1 MSTRES
7 VLEPASSAVD
17 VIAEACSHQ
26 LGEAATIIGGY
37 ADVLREAG
45 TTDPDV
51 LRAVDGGVDR
61 LRRVVADMLEL
72 TRVAGRDAQHRPL
85 ALGTLIERAV
95 AELGTDGAAL
105 RVEIART
112 LPGVVGDDVQ
122 LICAFRHLLRSAAAA
137 RDPGQR
143 DVRVAITAER
153 FDNGRVRVMV
163 RDDATAPRG
172 LVGGLARG
180 RGPLVGAGATGLIVE
195 RVVAAHGGAVVA
207 APRDSAL
214 VEFDLPAAP

>member
-7 VLEPASSAVD
+7 VLDPASAVD

-37 ADVLREAG
+37 SDVLREAG
-45 TTDPDV
+45 QTDPNV

-72 TRVAGRDAQHRPL
+72 TRVAGRDGPHRPV

-95 AELGTDGAAL
+95 AELGSDGAAL

-153 FDNGRVRVMV
+153 TDGGRVRVMV
-163 RDDATAPRG
+163 RDDAAAPSG
-172 LVGGLARG
+172 LLGGLARG

-195 RVVAAHGGAVVA
+195 RVVAAHGGTVVA
-207 APRDSAL
+207 APRDAAL

>member
-1 MSTRES
+1 MPTSESAVERE
-7 VLEPASSAVD
+7 SSAVD

-37 ADVLREAG
+37 ADVLRESG
-45 TTDPDV
+45 TTDADV

-72 TRVAGRDAQHRPL
+72 TRVAGREAQHRPL
-85 ALGTLIERAV
+85 ALGKLIERAV

-112 LPGVVGDDVQ
+112 LPEVVGDDVQ

-143 DVRVAITAER
+143 DVRVAITADR
-153 FDNGRVRVMV
+153 TDDGRVRVAV

-195 RVVAAHGGAVVA
+195 RVVAAHGGTVVA

>member
-1 MSTRES
+1 MPTSES
-7 VLEPASSAVD
+7 AVDPASSAVD

-45 TTDPDV
+45 TTDADV

-72 TRVAGRDAQHRPL
+72 TRVAGREAPHRPL

-95 AELGTDGAAL
+95 AELGSDGAAL

-112 LPGVVGDDVQ
+112 LPSVVGDDVQ

-153 FDNGRVRVMV
+153 SSDGRVRVMV

>member
-1 MSTRES
+1 MSTSES
-7 VLEPASSAVD
+7 AVDRASSAVD

-37 ADVLREAG
+37 ADVLRESG
-45 TTDPDV
+45 TTDADV

-72 TRVAGRDAQHRPL
+72 TRVAGREAPHRPH

-112 LPGVVGDDVQ
+112 LPGVIGDDVQ

-137 RDPGQR
+137 RAPGQR

-153 FDNGRVRVMV
+153 APGGRVRVMV

-195 RVVAAHGGAVVA
+195 RVVAAHGGTVVA